1 MGLKEL
7 IRTEEGLSGEALTKS
22 KYHLPI
28 IEAPDEVGA
37 GELFKVRVRVGP
49 HPSTSEH
56 YIKRLDIYLS
66 EEGRGYNP
74 VLIASVDLSHT
85 YVEPNIELS
94 IKLFRDSKIHVVS
107 YCTLHGLWEVTKEVK
122 VKKS

>member
-1 MGLKEL
+1 MSLREL
-7 IRTEEGLSGEALTKS
+7 IKVKEGLSGEVLTKS

-28 IEAPDEVGA
+28 IEAPDEVRA
-37 GELFKVRVRVGP
+37 GELFRVKIRVGP
-49 HPSTSEH
+49 HPNTPEH

-66 EEGRGYNP
+66 EDGREYNP
-74 VLIASVDLSHT
+74 LLIASVDLSHT
-85 YVEPNIELS
+85 YVEPDIGLS
-94 IKLFRDSKIHVVS
+94 IKLFRDGKIHVVS